1 MRKKIAILGSTGSI
15 GKTTFNIVKTNRKEF
30 EVVLLTTNKNI
41 NEIFK
46 QAQILKTKNI
56 FITSKPHYLKAKKK
70 LKNNNLKIFND
81 LNDLKKIFKKK
92 IDYTMCA
99 ISGLEGLRPTLDM
112 IQFTKNIAIAN
123 KESLVCGWN
132 LIKKKLIKYNTQ
144 FIPVDSEHFSIWSLI
159 KNTKTSDIEEVVITA
174 SGGPFLKLPESKF
187 KKIEPSSAV
196 KHPNWNMGKK
206 ISVDSATMM
215 NKVFEVIEAQRIFNI
230 ELKKFKILIH
240 PNSYVHSI
248 VKFNNGTTKILVH
261 DTDMK
266 IPIFNTLYQ
275 NNSKKLNSKKLD
287 ITKLNNLNFRNI
299 DRKKFPVIK
308 ILNHVSKRFSL
319 YETVIVSA
327 NDLLVELFLEG
338 KIKFLD
344 ISKYLYKIVKLKEFK
359 KFKRILPTE
368 VNQIIKLSK
377 YVRLKTQ
384 SLSVIVRKT
393 WKFFIL

>member
-15 GKTTFNIVKTNRKEF
+15 GKTTFNIVKKNRKEF

-70 LKNNNLKIFND
+70 LKKNNLKIFND
-81 LNDLKKIFKKK
+81 FNDLKKIFKKK

-159 KNTKTSDIEEVVITA
+159 KNIKTSDIEEVIITA

-187 KKIEPSSAV
+187 KKIKPSSAV

-393 WKFFIL
+393 